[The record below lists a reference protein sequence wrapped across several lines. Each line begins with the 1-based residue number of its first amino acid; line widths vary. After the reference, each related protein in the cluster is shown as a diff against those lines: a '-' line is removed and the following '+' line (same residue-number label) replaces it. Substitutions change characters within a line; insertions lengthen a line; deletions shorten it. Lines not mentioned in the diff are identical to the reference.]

1 MKRENLDV
9 FVDLIIDVHKKEN
22 FKYKVTSAE
31 KHVLKGIPAKHFFEI
46 QK

>member
-31 KHVLKGIPAKHFFEI
+31 KKCFKRNVSKTFF
-46 QK
+46 